1 MVVVFKV
8 LIDSS
13 FFYAPGLVV
22 LADIFILDNYD

>member
-22 LADIFILDNYD
+22 LADNFYFGQL